1 MQNKD
6 EELIQLGTLIS
17 EKYLLPEKHLG
28 ISSRQVN
35 YWKTREILPFFEKEK
50 KGFMD
55 IQHALWLLIIN
66 ELSNIGIDTK
76 RLKKISH
83 DIWEKP
89 FYEKYA
95 DNLFN
100 RIISENKVSEKTKAI
115 LIQNLKFDL
124 IMNTVFR
131 KEINPFTDA
140 LKSCLTSQK
149 SIVSFVYC
157 PRTGDH
163 TFNYNTIGVTS
174 DLNNLYYGETLIVI
188 PFLPLLTKLLGIEIE
203 RSNSD
208 LEYLSTIENQIRRV
222 MFFDKPKL
230 LEIELQQNGL
240 PKIIKITEKHKKA
253 EELAKFFLTNNLPTG
268 SKLTIEKRS
277 QGNYKVTIKA

>member
-1 MQNKD
+1 MTKK
-6 EELIQLGTLIS
+6 ERELIKFGALIS

-28 ISSRQVN
+28 ITSRQVN
-35 YWKTREILPFFEKEK
+35 YWKSRNILPFFKKEK

-55 IQHALWLLIIN
+55 MQEALWILIIN
-66 ELSNIGIDTK
+66 ELSSIGIDTTK
-76 RLKKISH
+76 LKSLSE
-83 DIWEKP
+83 DIWIKP
-89 FYEKYA
+89 FEEKYA
-95 DNLFN
+95 DAVFKRELKEKKLSQEV
-100 RIISENKVSEKTKAI
+100 RDALENYLHFEY
-115 LIQNLKFDL
+115 
-124 IMNTVFR
+124 IMDTIFR
-131 KEINPFTDA
+131 RELNPFTDA
-140 LKSCLTSQK
+140 FKACFTSNK

-163 TFNYNTIGVTS
+163 TFNYNTIGVTT

-208 LEYLSTIENQIRRV
+208 LEYLSTVENQIRRV
-222 MFFDKPKL
+222 LFFDKPKL

-240 PKIIKITEKHKKA
+240 PKIIKITEEHKKT

>member
-1 MQNKD
+1 MIHKD
-6 EELIQLGTLIS
+6 EELIKLGRVIS
-17 EKYLLPEKHLG
+17 KKYLLPEKHLG
-28 ISSRQVN
+28 ITSRQVN

-55 IQHALWLLIIN
+55 MQQALWLLIIN

-76 RLKKISH
+76 RLKNLSD
-83 DIWEKP
+83 DIWIKP
-89 FYEKYA
+89 FNEKYA
-95 DNLFN
+95 DSVF
-100 RIISENKVSEKTKAI
+100 RKMISENKVSEKAKAI
-115 LIQNLKFDL
+115 LEHNLTFEP
-124 IMNTVFR
+124 IMETLFR
-131 KEINPFTDA
+131 KEVNPFTDA
-140 LKSCLTSQK
+140 FKSCFTSNK
-149 SIVSFVYC
+149 CIVSFVYC
-157 PRTGDH
+157 PNTGDH
-163 TFNYNTIGVTS
+163 TYNYNSIGVTS

-188 PFLPLLTKLLGIEIE
+188 PFLPLITKLLGIEIE

-222 MFFDKPKL
+222 LFFDKPKL

-240 PKIIKITEKHKKA
+240 PKIIKITEEHKKT
-253 EELAKFFLTNNLPTG
+253 EELAQFFLTNNLPNG

>member
-1 MQNKD
+1 M
-6 EELIQLGTLIS
+6 
-17 EKYLLPEKHLG
+17 Y
-28 ISSRQVN
+28 
-35 YWKTREILPFFEKEK
+35 
-50 KGFMD
+50 
-55 IQHALWLLIIN
+55 
-66 ELSNIGIDTK
+66 
-76 RLKKISH
+76 
-83 DIWEKP
+83 
-89 FYEKYA
+89 
-95 DNLFN
+95 N

-115 LIQNLKFDL
+115 LIQNLKFEP
-124 IMNTVFR
+124 IMNTIFR

-140 LKSCLTSQK
+140 LKSCLTSHK

-208 LEYLSTIENQIRRV
+208 LEYLSTVENQIRRV
-222 MFFDKPKL
+222 LFFDKPRL

-240 PKIIKITEKHKKA
+240 PKIIKITEEHKKT
-253 EELAKFFLTNNLPTG
+253 EELAKFILTNNLPAG
-268 SKLTIEKRS
+268 SKITIEKRS